1 MEIKIYQT
9 SSYNL
14 HDAYEIHILDDH
26 YTSPQFCLSL
36 CIYQTGY
43 FVAALGLAH
52 CLNSGWAVNYR
63 LCMECMIY

>member
-26 YTSPQFCLSL
+26 YTSLHFCLSL

-43 FVAALGLAH
+43 FVAAL
-52 CLNSGWAVNYR
+52 NSGWAVNYK
-63 LCMECMIY
+63 LCKECLVY